1 MAEKIIFAITIVLL
15 KTFVLSQR
23 HSTLVR
29 VMARK
34 TILFVKN
41 KQLRYIL
48 HHNSN
53 TIFSGDFFYEVSV
66 YFVSSCTE

>member
-29 VMARK
+29 ADSKQNDLIRQK
-34 TILFVKN
+34 QPIPSHRNGKTTIL
-41 KQLRYIL
+41 
-48 HHNSN
+48 
-53 TIFSGDFFYEVSV
+53 
-66 YFVSSCTE
+66 